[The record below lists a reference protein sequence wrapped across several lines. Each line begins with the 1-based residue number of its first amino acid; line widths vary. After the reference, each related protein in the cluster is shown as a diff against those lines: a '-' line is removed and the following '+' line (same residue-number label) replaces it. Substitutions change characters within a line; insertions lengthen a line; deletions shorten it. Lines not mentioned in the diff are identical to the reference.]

1 MPNIHEKATII
12 EHNGAHNAMTLL
24 LIYLFTALFISF
36 LCSIMEAVLLSTPL
50 SYLKTQAEMGNTSA
64 LGMIQLKED
73 IEKPLSAILSLNTI
87 AHTVGAAGVGAQAT
101 IVFGEAYF
109 GWVSAALTF
118 LILVFTEIIPKT
130 LGANYSRELAGFS
143 AAIIRIMIFI
153 TYPLVVVSAKI
164 TGWLSVEKNEQ
175 TISRE
180 EISVLT
186 NIGTQEGIFAEKENL
201 IIQNLIRIKS
211 INLQAVMT
219 PRVVVVLAN
228 EDMTLQEFLKNKDFL
243 HFSRIPIYQKT
254 KDNITGYIFR
264 ELVFENLAEDRFDLK
279 LKDIRREIL
288 VFSEFTTVFE
298 AWETMIA
305 RKEHIAMVTDEFG
318 VMSGIVTLEDIIE
331 TLLGL
336 EIVDEKDTIEDLHQ
350 YAIERWKARQ
360 KKYDYLRGDTPA
372 E

>member
-1 MPNIHEKATII
+1 
-12 EHNGAHNAMTLL
+12 
-24 LIYLFTALFISF
+24 
-36 LCSIMEAVLLSTPL
+36 MEAVLLSTPL

-73 IEKPLSAILSLNTI
+73 IDKPLSAILSLNTI

-109 GWVSAALTF
+109 GWVSAALTI

-130 LGANYSRELAGFS
+130 LGANYTRELDGFS
-143 AAIIRIMIFI
+143 AAVIRIMIII
-153 TYPLVVVSAKI
+153 TYPLVLVSAKL
-164 TGWLSVEKNEQ
+164 TGWLSVEKNKQ

-180 EISVLT
+180 EISALT

-243 HFSRIPIYQKT
+243 HFSRIPIFQKT

-318 VMSGIVTLEDIIE
+318 VMSGIVSLEDIIE

-360 KKYDYLRGDTPA
+360 KKYDYPRGDTPA